1 MPTSI
6 FDGLSSTTLQ
16 DILAGRE
23 GHDFMAGETVILEGE
38 RVERL
43 HVIQSGEADV
53 YLVDV
58 FGSEHL
64 LNRVGPGSA
73 LGEMSIATGQPA
85 SATVR
90 AGEWL
95 HTVSLTPQEFR
106 EVADR
111 YPQIHWN
118 VTAILAERL
127 ARADRRALESA
138 QGKITIL
145 QAHGAPPLV
154 GYALACSAAWHA
166 GRSVLQL
173 ILSDEEA
180 PDEIRGLA
188 SIMEEPDEPA
198 LRTLAASARGGP
210 GPRAYLVHAPLRGMF
225 ALDRLEATVQDLS
238 RSFVHVFV
246 EIQGHT
252 PPDGF
257 RSIQLTG
264 RHDDPGGVRADTRFR
279 IRAWVDEAR
288 AARPRDGLVI
298 VPPPSGADEHALGR
312 GILPLKPGVGSAL
325 GYVARDVTGTSVGLA
340 LGAGSWKGY
349 AHVGVLRA
357 FERLGVPIDYV
368 AGSSVGSV
376 VATAVAYGYGWERCA
391 EILDAGG
398 SVAWLPT
405 VPIGGLMSPRRL
417 YGVVRRLAGED
428 GRFENLPIPLAL
440 VAADIETHAEVI
452 FRHGLIAPALMAS
465 MSIPGVYPA
474 MRIGPYTLVDGGVVN
489 PVPAS
494 AVAEMGARKVIAVR
508 LSLHGPPQHVLAE
521 GSPPAGRPPI
531 AFNTI
536 VRALDMMQSR
546 MSLDTAAAATIT
558 LAPDFSGLK
567 DPGLRRFVAGRA
579 AIDRGDAAVEGAL
592 QEIAAALPWLAR
604 RAG

>member
-6 FDGLSSTTLQ
+6 FDGLPSTTLHH
-16 DILAGRE
+16 ILDGRE
-23 GHDFMAGETVILEGE
+23 QHTFVPGETIILEGE

-53 YLVDV
+53 YLVDA

-64 LNRVGPGSA
+64 LNRVGAGSA
-73 LGEMSIATGQPA
+73 LGEMSVATGQPA

-90 AGEWL
+90 ASDRLE
-95 HTVSLTPQEFR
+95 TVSLTPNEFR

-118 VTAILAERL
+118 ITAILAERL
-127 ARADRRALESA
+127 ARADRRALEAA

-145 QAHGAPPLV
+145 QDRGAPPLV

-173 ILSDEEA
+173 ILSDGAA

-188 SIMEEPDEPA
+188 SIMDEPDEHAIRA
-198 LRTLAASARGGP
+198 LSASARGGS
-210 GPRAYLVHAPLRGMF
+210 GPRAYLVHAPLKGMF
-225 ALDRLEATVQDLS
+225 APDRIEETVKDLS

-246 EIQGHT
+246 EIQGH
-252 PPDGF
+252 PPPNGF

-264 RHDDPGGVRADTRFR
+264 RHEGPDGTHADARFH

-288 AARPRDGLVI
+288 VERPRNGLVV
-298 VPPPSGADEHALGR
+298 VPRPSGADEHALGR
-312 GILPLKPGVGSAL
+312 GILPLRTGVGSAL

-349 AHVGVLRA
+349 AHIGVLRA
-357 FERLGVPIDYV
+357 LERLGVPIDYV
-368 AGSSVGSV
+368 AGASIGSV
-376 VATAVAYGYGWERCA
+376 VATTVAKGYDWERCA

-398 SVAWLPT
+398 SVAWFPT
-405 VPIGGLMSPRRL
+405 VPVGGLMSPRRL
-417 YGVVRRLAGED
+417 YGVVRRVVGDE
-428 GRFENLPIPLAL
+428 GRFENLPIPLAI
-440 VAADIETHAEVI
+440 VTADIDTHSEVI

-474 MRIGPYTLVDGGVVN
+474 MHIGPYTLVDGGVVN

-494 AVAEMGARKVIAVR
+494 AVAEMGAHKVIAVR
-508 LSLHGPPQHVLAE
+508 LSLHGAPQHVLAE
-521 GSPPAGRPPI
+521 GALPSGRPPL
-531 AFNTI
+531 
-536 VRALDMMQSR
+536 ALNSILRSIDMMQSR
-546 MSLDTAAAATIT
+546 MSLDTAAGATIT
-558 LAPDFSGLK
+558 LAPDFSCIK
-567 DPGLRRFVAGRA
+567 DPGLRHFVAGRA
-579 AIDRGDAAVEGAL
+579 AIDRGEAAVEGAIE
-592 QEIAAALPWLAR
+592 EIGSALPWLTRHAV
-604 RAG
+604 